1 MKNVCHKKRLCMPS
15 IAHVVATMEV
25 ANVVSAIGDGLVVY
39 RLGR

>member
-1 MKNVCHKKRLCMPS
+1 MPS